1 MTELLV
7 SIRDLEKSYWLDGR
21 EIPVLRGVSVDIAAG
36 ERISIIGRSGS
47 GKSTFL
53 HVLGTLDVPSRGR
66 VLFQGQDVFRRTSA
80 ELAAFRNR
88 TVGFV
93 FQFHHLLPE
102 FSARENVMM
111 PAMIQRMPTAQ
122 AIKQAEEMLE
132 IVGLS
137 HRVHHRPGEL
147 SGGEQQRVAIA
158 RALVLRPKLLLA
170 DEPTGNLDETSAR
183 GIHEL
188 IDRLNRETVLTVVLG
203 THYSALAR
211 ELPRQLEMIE
221 GRLAPVGA
229 GAAAVPAPVS
239 PDAN

>member
-1 MTELLV
+1 M
-7 SIRDLEKSYWLDGR
+7 
-21 EIPVLRGVSVDIAAG
+21 
-36 ERISIIGRSGS
+36 
-47 GKSTFL
+47 
-53 HVLGTLDVPSRGR
+53 
-66 VLFQGQDVFRRTSA
+66 FQGQDVFRRSSA

-122 AIKQAEEMLE
+122 AIQQAEEMLE

-137 HRVHHRPGEL
+137 HRIHHRPGEL

-188 IDRLNRETVLTVVLG
+188 IDRLNRETGLTVVLV
-203 THYSALAR
+203 THSSALAR

-229 GAAAVPAPVS
+229 GVAAPAPAAA
-239 PDAN
+239 DAS

>member
-21 EIPVLRGVSVDIAAG
+21 EIPVLRGVSVDIDAG

-53 HVLGTLDVPSRGR
+53 HVLGTLDTPSRGQ
-66 VLFQGQDVFRRTSA
+66 VMFQGQDVFRRSSA
-80 ELAAFRNR
+80 ELASVRNR

-111 PAMIQRMPTAQ
+111 PAMIQRLPTAQ

-137 HRVHHRPGEL
+137 HRIHHRPGEL

-188 IDRLNRETVLTVVLG
+188 IDRLNRETGLTVVLV
-203 THYSALAR
+203 THSSALAR
-211 ELPRQLEMIE
+211 GLPRQLEMIE

-229 GAAAVPAPVS
+229 GRTEPVGAAPGP
-239 PDAN
+239 

>member
-53 HVLGTLDVPSRGR
+53 HVLGTLDVPSRGQ
-66 VLFQGQDVFRRTSA
+66 VMFQGQDVFRRSSA

-122 AIKQAEEMLE
+122 AIQQAEEMLE

-137 HRVHHRPGEL
+137 HRIHHRPGEL

-188 IDRLNRETVLTVVLG
+188 IDRLNRETGLTVVLV
-203 THYSALAR
+203 THSSALAR

-229 GAAAVPAPVS
+229 GVAPAAAPAAA
-239 PDAN
+239 DAS